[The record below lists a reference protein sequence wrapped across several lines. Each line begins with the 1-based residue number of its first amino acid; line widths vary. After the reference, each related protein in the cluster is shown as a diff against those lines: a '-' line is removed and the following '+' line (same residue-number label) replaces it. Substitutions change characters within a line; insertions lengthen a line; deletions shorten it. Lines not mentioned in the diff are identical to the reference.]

1 MASPT
6 DETRPVD
13 LLPISQGHGIPENVA
28 DMLDEAIDLEGR
40 VAQDI
45 KGGRLV
51 QIRLASGR
59 RQRVQVLGVP
69 DVPTGGPGLLIATP
83 CAPAIPGKNAAML
96 RLNATLTMGAVGL
109 RTLSEGDWFVLSTT
123 VPIDTLTVV
132 KLRSAL
138 RFIAER
144 GDRIEETLVGV
155 DRA

>member
-13 LLPISQGHGIPENVA
+13 LLPVSQGAGIPEMVE
-28 DMLDEAIDLEGR
+28 DMLDDAIDLEGK
-40 VAQDI
+40 AQQAI
-45 KGGRLV
+45 AGGRLV
-51 QIRLASGR
+51 TIRLPNGR

-83 CAPAIPGKNAAML
+83 CAPSIPGRTAAML
-96 RLNATLTMGAVGL
+96 RLNATLNFGAVEM
-109 RTLSEGDWFVLSTT
+109 RTLSDGDWFVLSATI
-123 VPIDTLTVV
+123 PIDCLTVV
-132 KLRSAL
+132 KLRAAL
-138 RFIAER
+138 RAIAER